1 MLKLQVFI
9 RLHVLELP
17 CSFNTTEHLQA
28 AREQKSSKSEYR
40 LLISKLDR
48 LGYGTLYLTIEIGCL
63 GHFLTPSIRAC
74 KLQLNSLLQL
84 ASLS

>member
-9 RLHVLELP
+9 RLQVLELS
-17 CSFNTTEHLQA
+17 CSFNATEHLQA
-28 AREQKSSKSEYR
+28 AREQKSSKPEYR
-40 LLISKLDR
+40 LLISER
-48 LGYGTLYLTIEIGCL
+48 LGYGTIYLTIEIGCL